1 MNCKIDKLAIS
12 RRCIETN
19 PSEND
24 SESCESRLYKGQPK
38 CYTRKISK
46 PKKSLTRKVSKK
58 EAPEPKPVKKIEE
71 AESEPEPE
79 PVKKQEEDEEI
90 ENVNV
95 IEYLQLSSVSTFFP
109 NFEFDAISTFLT
121 EEKFP
126 EDPIELN
133 KYLLED

>member
-24 SESCESRLYKGQPK
+24 PESCEARLFKGKPK
-38 CYTRKISK
+38 CYTKKIVK
-46 PKKSLTRKVSKK
+46 PKKNLTRKVSKK
-58 EAPEPKPVKKIEE
+58 EEPEPKPVKKIEKP
-71 AESEPEPE
+71 EPEPE

-95 IEYLQLSSVSTFFP
+95 IEYQEISSFSTFFP
-109 NFEFDAISTFLT
+109 NIEFEPISTFLVD
-121 EEKFP
+121 EKFP
-126 EDPIELN
+126 EDDVELN

>member
-1 MNCKIDKLAIS
+1 MNCKIDKLAI
-12 RRCIETN
+12 RRTCVETN

-24 SESCESRLYKGQPK
+24 SESCEAKIFKQKMK
-38 CYTRKISK
+38 CYTRKIVK
-46 PKKSLTRKVSKK
+46 PKKNLTRKVSKK
-58 EAPEPKPVKKIEE
+58 DETMPKPDKKIEK
-71 AESEPEPE
+71 PE

-95 IEYLQLSSVSTFFP
+95 IEYLQLSSVETFFP
-109 NFEFDAISTFLT
+109 NFKFEPIASFLT
-121 EEKFP
+121 EEQFS

>member
-12 RRCIETN
+12 RRCIEAKD

-24 SESCESRLYKGQPK
+24 SESCEARLFKGKPK
-38 CYTRKISK
+38 CYTRKITK
-46 PKKSLTRKVSKK
+46 PKKNLTRKVSKK
-58 EAPEPKPVKKIEE
+58 EEPVSKPVKKIE
-71 AESEPEPE
+71 EPE

-109 NFEFDAISTFLT
+109 KIAFEPISTFLVD
-121 EEKFP
+121 EKFP
-126 EDPIELN
+126 ENVVDLN

>member
-24 SESCESRLYKGQPK
+24 SESCEARLFKGKMMK

-46 PKKSLTRKVSKK
+46 PKKNLTRKVSKK
-58 EAPEPKPVKKIEE
+58 EEPEPKPVKKIEK
-71 AESEPEPE
+71 PE

-109 NFEFDAISTFLT
+109 KIAFEPISTFLVD
-121 EEKFP
+121 EKFP
-126 EDPIELN
+126 ENVVDLN

>member
-1 MNCKIDKLAIS
+1 MNCKIDKLAI
-12 RRCIETN
+12 RRTCVETV

-58 EAPEPKPVKKIEE
+58 DETMPKPVKKIK
-71 AESEPEPE
+71 EPE
-79 PVKKQEEDEEI
+79 PVKKEEEDEEN

-95 IEYLQLSSVSTFFP
+95 IEYQEISSVETFFP
-109 NFEFDAISTFLT
+109 NFKFEPIASFLT
-121 EEKFP
+121 EEQFP
-126 EDPIELN
+126 ENSIELN

>member
-1 MNCKIDKLAIS
+1 MNCKIDTLAI
-12 RRCIETN
+12 RRTCVETKV

-24 SESCESRLYKGQPK
+24 SESCEVRLFKGNYPK
-38 CYTRKISK
+38 CYTRKITK
-46 PKKSLTRKVSKK
+46 PKKNLTRKVSKK
-58 EAPEPKPVKKIEE
+58 EEPVSKPVKKIEE
-71 AESEPEPE
+71 PEPKPE

-109 NFEFDAISTFLT
+109 KIAFEPISTFLT